1 MRRIYAL
8 AALVAMTLSLLAP
21 SLTSAQTGT
30 PAAESTGSFG
40 VPVGTAVPYI
50 GSDGAEVGTITVNSV
65 TDQFTGFD
73 QSSAPQRGYHYA
85 IAEVTISNTSNR
97 PFEVNPGSFMGV
109 DSDGFVAQ
117 QPYVTFT
124 DASLTAL
131 EYADALA
138 PGDSV
143 TGVIPFSL
151 FGDSTIEGI
160 LYSPSYDRL
169 VTVLDL
175 RTAPVAAGTPV
186 TILNASGAE
195 AAQVTV
201 NSVTAPFEGYD
212 ASSAPPRGSTY
223 VAVEVTVTNTGG
235 SVLSVSPSDFWVIDA
250 DGFVL
255 SSTYVTRTD
264 TTVPDYDYIDL
275 NPGDSQHGMLV
286 YQIYEG
292 VPVDKIAYG
301 DGYTSIQV
309 VDDVDASS
317 TTTASTPATG
327 AVPVATA
334 TVAAVAPTLA
344 AGTTTTSSADCEGL
358 VEWGLDLVDRIG
370 RAAEL
375 TAPFQTQD
383 ASTLDSAT
391 VRDVATQLRA
401 MGDEQAA
408 SNPPAAAADL
418 NTLMTEQFYYA
429 LADSVDQI
437 ATALDQNNAAAAMA
451 GQMAAQEVTKLFDD
465 GGAYDLAT
473 QALTT
478 ACPDEVNQLD
488 AQAGS

>member
-1 MRRIYAL
+1 
-8 AALVAMTLSLLAP
+8 
-21 SLTSAQTGT
+21 
-30 PAAESTGSFG
+30 
-40 VPVGTAVPYI
+40 
-50 GSDGAEVGTITVNSV
+50 
-65 TDQFTGFD
+65 
-73 QSSAPQRGYHYA
+73 
-85 IAEVTISNTSNR
+85 
-97 PFEVNPGSFMGV
+97 MGV

-151 FGDSTIEGI
+151 FGDTTIEGI

-186 TILNASGAE
+186 TILNTSGAE

-223 VAVEVTVTNTGG
+223 VAVDVTVTNTGS

-292 VPVDKIAYG
+292 VPVAQDRLWRRLHLDPGRGRCRCI
-301 DGYTSIQV
+301 V
-309 VDDVDASS
+309 HHHRRPRRPP
-317 TTTASTPATG
+317 TPCRRRCHG
-327 AVPVATA
+327 
-334 TVAAVAPTLA
+334 
-344 AGTTTTSSADCEGL
+344 G
-358 VEWGLDLVDRIG
+358 RG
-370 RAAEL
+370 RA
-375 TAPFQTQD
+375 D
-383 ASTLDSAT
+383 ARHRHDRRQQRRL
-391 VRDVATQLRA
+391 
-401 MGDEQAA
+401 
-408 SNPPAAAADL
+408 
-418 NTLMTEQFYYA
+418 
-429 LADSVDQI
+429 
-437 ATALDQNNAAAAMA
+437 
-451 GQMAAQEVTKLFDD
+451 
-465 GGAYDLAT
+465 
-473 QALTT
+473 
-478 ACPDEVNQLD
+478 
-488 AQAGS
+488 

>member
-8 AALVAMTLSLLAP
+8 AALAALSLSLLVP

-30 PAAESTGSFG
+30 PAAETTGSFG
-40 VPVGTAVPYI
+40 IPVGTTVPYI
-50 GSDGAEVGTITVNSV
+50 GSDGAEIGTITVNSV

-85 IAEVTISNTSNR
+85 IAEVTITNTSNR

-117 QPYVTFT
+117 QPYITFT
-124 DASLTAL
+124 DASVTAL

-160 LYSPSYDRL
+160 LFSPSYDRII
-169 VTVLDL
+169 TVLDL

-223 VAVEVTVTNTGG
+223 VAVDVTVTNTGS

-286 YQIYEG
+286 YEIYQG
-292 VPVDKIAYG
+292 VPVAMIAYG

-309 VDDVDASS
+309 VADVDAS
-317 TTTASTPATG
+317 TTTASTPASG
-327 AVPVATA
+327 ALPVATA
-334 TVAAVAPTLA
+334 TVVAVAPTLA
-344 AGTTTTSSADCEGL
+344 AGTTTASNPECEGL
-358 VEWGLDLVDRIG
+358 VDWGLDLVDRIG

-383 ASTLDSAT
+383 ASTLDAAT

-437 ATALDQNNAAAAMA
+437 ANALEQKNAAAAMA

-478 ACPDEVNQLD
+478 ACPDEVDQLD